1 MLKPGYLSI
10 RTFLTMGAIVAALAL
25 LGKYLIIQSTL
36 KRYNELSVKCES
48 QSGELLM
55 LKNLSM
61 VCVKKNS
68 TIFWE

>member
-1 MLKPGYLSI
+1 
-10 RTFLTMGAIVAALAL
+10 MGAIIAALAL
-25 LGKYLIIQSTL
+25 LSKYLITENKL

-48 QSGELLM
+48 QGGELLM
-55 LKNLSM
+55 LRNLSM